1 MTVERLDDG
10 IYRAEKAAV
19 AAMLLVMGLAVFLDV
34 VHRVSTRADSWAASP
49 VFLAV
54 AGSVVAGLAFHT
66 RGDPQPWARGLAAGV
81 GLAVARVGFLWALP
95 NGLIWSQTLALALTL
110 WLGNL
115 GASLAAHDRRH
126 LAMDVGSKLW
136 PEAWRGRVAATGH
149 AVTAVFCL
157 GILGLAVRSVGA
169 HWDLWTSTDGA
180 AGNLSG
186 LAIPKWVPALSIVYG
201 MVLLAFRFGLDAW
214 RAWTGRLADD
224 GDEVLHQL
232 GLAAPEDAP

>member
-1 MTVERLDDG
+1 MTIERLDDA
-10 IYRAEKAAV
+10 IYRAEKAVV

-49 VFLAV
+49 WFLAV
-54 AGSVVAGLAFHT
+54 VGGIFAGFAFHT
-66 RGDPQPWARGLAAGV
+66 RGDDQPWLKGAATGI
-81 GLAVARVGFLWALP
+81 GLAVIRAGFLWALP
-95 NGLIWSQTLALALTL
+95 NGLVWSQTLALALTL

-136 PEAWRGRVAATGH
+136 PPAWQGKVAAVGH

-157 GILGLAVRSVGA
+157 GILVLAVRSVGS
-169 HWDLWTSTDGA
+169 HWDLWVATDGA

-232 GLAAPEDAP
+232 GLSAPKEER